1 MLKVFAVIGAV
12 LVLGITVVLIL
23 AAMKPDQFQVQ
34 RSAAIKAPPE
44 KIFPL
49 INDFKAWTAWSPYE
63 TKDPDMKRTFRPAT
77 SGKGAT
83 YAWDGDGN
91 VGAGNMLITDAPAPS
106 KVALDLNMTKPM
118 TAHNKVE
125 FTLVP
130 AGDTHDGHLGDA
142 RRHAVLRQGHPRVF
156 QHGQNGRRRFRGGP
170 RQAQGRRRKVDREL
184 AGGLPADDIV
194 PHR

>member
-1 MLKVFAVIGAV
+1 MLKVLVASGAV
-12 LVLGITVVLIL
+12 VVLGIAIVLIL
-23 AAMKPDQFQVQ
+23 AAMKPDHFQIQ

-49 INDFKAWTAWSPYE
+49 INDFKAWTAWSPHE
-63 TKDPDMKRTFRPAT
+63 TKDPDMRRTYSAVT

-106 KVALDLNMTKPM
+106 KVALDLNMTRPM

-125 FTLVP
+125 LTLVP
-130 AGDTHDGHLGDA
+130 AGETTTVTWMMRGQSPYFAKIIHVFFNMDKMVGGDFET
-142 RRHAVLRQGHPRVF
+142 G
-156 QHGQNGRRRFRGGP
+156 
-170 RQAQGRRRKVDREL
+170 L
-184 AGGLPADDIV
+184 AKLKSAAEQ
-194 PHR
+194 